1 MESLYTL
8 SDYMWCFWPIMLRYM
23 SSGGNIGA
31 LGAVAV
37 RPDILSERVMV
48 LHTLSSLLPQTDF
61 SWHGDS
67 FGSWPKVI
75 CS

>member
-8 SDYMWCFWPIMLRYM
+8 SDYMWCFWPIRLRYM

-48 LHTLSSLLPQTDF
+48 LHTLN
-61 SWHGDS
+61 
-67 FGSWPKVI
+67 K
-75 CS
+75 